1 MMPPRKRQRPNPT
14 LLSSLSLPTT
24 ALSPETSLSR
34 ASSASAQ
41 QASDQKK
48 PPQSESNSERKSSD
62 ASQRVKEIRK
72 TNSWYASWSKPQKAT
87 ASTSVAREN
96 ILGGT
101 VKSRHAPDF
110 SRFEAKRSEDDA
122 SITDDTDPGLPPPT
136 ISTNTSNTSNIDKK
150 SDANKSVGSLRL
162 GDKKLSDTGRAP
174 EMPSAPETK
183 PSAEQ
188 QQQASDPTT
197 AQEQQPPPEAP
208 ADKDGPAIDAPQEQV
223 PSAGWFGG
231 WWAKPAPVEP
241 PAKSTPGPEETKEEA
256 VKPAETETIEPAE
269 AAPPSEEAP
278 PSEPAS
284 TGNAAEAPQA
294 SSWFGYWY
302 STPQPKAKEALSPQP
317 EPTKEQSVPKDQMS
331 SKQGAD
337 AKSTGSPGETAVPN
351 DERKK
356 GSVVTV
362 SRASSKKSK
371 IDLNEDPK
379 GKAGD
384 VPAKD
389 NPEPEPEAA
398 QSPPPK
404 AGSTWA
410 FWSRDS
416 PKSKGK
422 TTSPES
428 GQIAVMG
435 EGSEVQP
442 LPIAERRI
450 SESATR
456 DSKEDAT
463 PPEPP
468 AGVLSWRRSKR
479 IRPISMDLESVRPPS
494 ADSTKSA
501 PVDRPSTTPHSQV
514 GIEQELPP
522 SKPLARTDSK
532 KKKPVSVSKKPVAE
546 SEPTVKEPPNV
557 LLPSFSSTYQMKE
570 NPSIL
575 RQITNLVL
583 RTSQPPP
590 NHVFRVKD
598 PPKIRK
604 AVAIGVHGFFP
615 ASYLR
620 PMIGQPTGTS
630 LRFVGLCADA
640 IRKWADSHGC
650 SDCEIEKVALEGEG
664 RINDRVAN
672 LWKLLLNWI
681 EHIRQADL
689 VVIACHSQGVPVSI
703 MLLEKLIDLGVLT
716 DTRIGVCAMAGVA
729 LGPFPDYKSSILM
742 GSAAE
747 LWEFGDPQSNNSQR
761 FEACLKRVVDFGARI
776 TFVGS
781 IDDQLVPMESAV
793 YSPANHPYIYRA
805 VFIDGRVHAPDFIS
819 HLIGFALKLRNL
831 GISDHGLI
839 RELSVALAGSLY
851 SGEGHSRLYFDSAV
865 YDLAILHAL
874 ETTST
879 AQPTPCVIPKR
890 ETTPLASSN
899 PYVLPWIMRGLLE
912 EDFVKTQL
920 SAETEELLRQFDDWK
935 PTNKALKDVKYRL
948 EAVRSKL

>member
-1 MMPPRKRQRPNPT
+1 MPPRKRQRPNPT

-34 ASSASAQ
+34 ASSTSAQ

-48 PPQSESNSERKSSD
+48 PPQPESNSERKSSD
-62 ASQRVKEIRK
+62 ASQRVKEVKTPVHPSAREPLDERVLTGPQIRK
-72 TNSWYASWSKPQKAT
+72 TNSWYASWSKPPKAT

-101 VKSRHAPDF
+101 VRTRNAPDF

-122 SITDDTDPGLPPPT
+122 SMPDDADPC
-136 ISTNTSNTSNIDKK
+136 
-150 SDANKSVGSLRL
+150 SLFTYRGQEAL
-162 GDKKLSDTGRAP
+162 GYRAP
-174 EMPSAPETK
+174 TGDTLSSRDKATP
-183 PSAEQ
+183 EQ
-188 QQQASDPTT
+188 QQKASDNTK
-197 AQEQQPPPEAP
+197 AQEQRPELEAP
-208 ADKDGPAIDAPQEQV
+208 ADKDDQTHDASQKQV

-241 PAKSTPGPEETKEEA
+241 AAKPIPGSQETKEEA
-256 VKPAETETIEPAE
+256 MKPAETIEPAE
-269 AAPPSEEAP
+269 AAPPRSKHLLLSLRQPRRLQKLHKQPLGLAIGPNAKTAVP
-278 PSEPAS
+278 PSE
-284 TGNAAEAPQA
+284 T
-294 SSWFGYWY
+294 
-302 STPQPKAKEALSPQP
+302 AL
-317 EPTKEQSVPKDQMS
+317 PKDERQN
-331 SKQGAD
+331 
-337 AKSTGSPGETAVPN
+337 GSA
-351 DERKK
+351 
-356 GSVVTV
+356 VTV

-371 IDLNEDPK
+371 INLNEDPK
-379 GKAGD
+379 AKAGD
-384 VPAKD
+384 VPTPD
-389 NPEPEPEAA
+389 VSQPEPVAA
-398 QSPPPK
+398 QSTPPK

-410 FWSRDS
+410 FW
-416 PKSKGK
+416 
-422 TTSPES
+422 
-428 GQIAVMG
+428 
-435 EGSEVQP
+435 
-442 LPIAERRI
+442 
-450 SESATR
+450 
-456 DSKEDAT
+456 
-463 PPEPP
+463 
-468 AGVLSWRRSKR
+468 
-479 IRPISMDLESVRPPS
+479 
-494 ADSTKSA
+494 
-501 PVDRPSTTPHSQV
+501 
-514 GIEQELPP
+514 
-522 SKPLARTDSK
+522 
-532 KKKPVSVSKKPVAE
+532 
-546 SEPTVKEPPNV
+546 
-557 LLPSFSSTYQMKE
+557 
-570 NPSIL
+570 
-575 RQITNLVL
+575 
-583 RTSQPPP
+583 
-590 NHVFRVKD
+590 
-598 PPKIRK
+598 
-604 AVAIGVHGFFP
+604 
-615 ASYLR
+615 
-620 PMIGQPTGTS
+620 
-630 LRFVGLCADA
+630 
-640 IRKWADSHGC
+640 
-650 SDCEIEKVALEGEG
+650 
-664 RINDRVAN
+664 VAN

-716 DTRIGVCAMAGVA
+716 DTKIGVCAMAGVA

-865 YDLAILHAL
+865 YDLAITHAL
-874 ETTST
+874 ETTNT
-879 AQPTPCVIPKR
+879 AQPTPCLIPKR
-890 ETTPLASSN
+890 DTTPLASSN

>member
-1 MMPPRKRQRPNPT
+1 MPPRKRQRPNPAA
-14 LLSSLSLPTT
+14 LSSQSSPTT

-41 QASDQKK
+41 PANHQKK
-48 PPQSESNSERKSSD
+48 PSLPESNSDHKSSA

-87 ASTSVAREN
+87 PSTSVAREN

-101 VKSRHAPDF
+101 VKSRAAPDF
-110 SRFEAKRSEDDA
+110 SRFETKRSEDDA
-122 SITDDTDPGLPPPT
+122 SMPDDADSVSPPPT
-136 ISTNTSNTSNIDKK
+136 ITTNTSNALSADK
-150 SDANKSVGSLRL
+150 SSQGNKLPAPSSS
-162 GDKKLSDTGRAP
+162 GDKTSSETGRAP
-174 EMPSAPETK
+174 AMPPVPEAKPATEQQQKAADSRPLPEDTSESKASADGAGEASDASQRQVASSGWFGWWTK
-183 PSAEQ
+183 PSPAEP
-188 QQQASDPTT
+188 SDNST
-197 AQEQQPPPEAP
+197 A
-208 ADKDGPAIDAPQEQV
+208 KPQEM
-223 PSAGWFGG
+223 
-231 WWAKPAPVEP
+231 
-241 PAKSTPGPEETKEEA
+241 KEEA
-256 VKPAETETIEPAE
+256 VKAPEVIEPAE
-269 AAPPSEEAP
+269 SAPPQEQAP
-278 PSEPAS
+278 PSEPPAPEV
-284 TGNAAEAPQA
+284 TAEQAPQ
-294 SSWFGYWY
+294 STSWLGFWY
-302 STPQPKAKEALSPQP
+302 STPQPKAPTKPAAVAE
-317 EPTKEQSVPKDQMS
+317 EPTPPSADTS
-331 SKQGAD
+331 SKQESQ
-337 AKSTGSPGETAVPN
+337 AKSGPSGEAAHSN
-351 DERKK
+351 DERSKA
-356 GSVVTV
+356 SAATV
-362 SRASSKKSK
+362 SRASSRKSN
-371 IDLNEDPK
+371 LNLSGETKANHED
-379 GKAGD
+379 GSTKA
-384 VPAKD
+384 VSQS
-389 NPEPEPEAA
+389 EPVEA

-435 EGSEVQP
+435 EGSEARP
-442 LPIAERRI
+442 SPMAERRL
-450 SESATR
+450 SETASKDTAR
-456 DSKEDAT
+456 DEAV
-463 PPEPP
+463 PAEPP

-479 IRPISMDLESVRPPS
+479 TRPISLNLDSQRPPS
-494 ADSTKSA
+494 ADSTRSA
-501 PVDRPSTTPHSQV
+501 PLDRLSATPQSSQTST
-514 GIEQELPP
+514 EQELPSS
-522 SKPLARTDSK
+522 SKSLTRTDSK
-532 KKKPVSVSKKPVAE
+532 KKKPVAAPKKAVTE
-546 SEPTVKEPPNV
+546 SESTVKEPPNL
-557 LLPSFSSTYQMKE
+557 LLPSFASTYQMKE

-590 NHVFRVKD
+590 NHVLRVKD
-598 PPKIRK
+598 PPKIHK
-604 AVAIGVHGFFP
+604 AIAIGVHGFFP
-615 ASYLR
+615 AAYLR

-630 LRFVGLCADA
+630 LRFAGLCADA
-640 IRKWADSHGC
+640 IRKWADNHG
-650 SDCEIEKVALEGEG
+650 SPDCEIEKVALEGEG

-672 LWKLLLNWI
+672 LWKLLLNWV

-689 VVIACHSQGVPVSI
+689 VIIACHSQGVPV
-703 MLLEKLIDLGVLT
+703 
-716 DTRIGVCAMAGVA
+716 GVCAMAGVA

-742 GSAAE
+742 GSVAE
-747 LWEFGDPQSNNSQR
+747 LWEFGDPQSSNSQR
-761 FEACLKRVVDFGARI
+761 FEACLKRVVEFGARI

-851 SGEGHSRLYFDSAV
+851 SGEGHSRLYFDSA
-865 YDLAILHAL
+865 
-874 ETTST
+874 
-879 AQPTPCVIPKR
+879 PTPCVIPKR

-948 EAVRSKL
+948 EVVRSKL